1 MKLNKIV
8 ITIVIAICIV
18 LIGFGSYKYKKN
30 KEYQETLVEQ
40 TRFIKYFK
48 TASSI
53 DGLKISNKD
62 FIDKSIGTKSATEND
77 LKQSHVKG
85 NKYVVVYK
93 LKHKDNKGIHDVEV
107 DSYYYKNSNNAVSY
121 SKNNIVFK
129 QDKKVIDSDW
139 AISIAL
145 YNYSR
150 NIKSNINGKSKN
162 IIQSVNN
169 LKSKY
174 KNLDITDLNKINADA
189 TIKKDELLIAQEK
202 AKREAEQ
209 RALEERRAEQKALA
223 QQQEKKNNLL
233 NTQNNNTSVRN
244 NNSNVK
250 SSQNDNFKDMWIQ
263 DQVEANKKWMVEHGE
278 TTPEQ
283 QQAQIKKDIEEVEK
297 NSGINY
303 NDK

>member
-1 MKLNKIV
+1 
-8 ITIVIAICIV
+8 
-18 LIGFGSYKYKKN
+18 
-30 KEYQETLVEQ
+30 
-40 TRFIKYFK
+40 
-48 TASSI
+48 
-53 DGLKISNKD
+53 
-62 FIDKSIGTKSATEND
+62 
-77 LKQSHVKG
+77 
-85 NKYVVVYK
+85 
-93 LKHKDNKGIHDVEV
+93 
-107 DSYYYKNSNNAVSY
+107 
-121 SKNNIVFK
+121 VFK

-150 NIKSNINGKSKN
+150 SIKSNINGKSKN
-162 IIQSVNN
+162 MIQSVNN

-209 RALEERRAEQKALA
+209 RALEERQAKQKALA

-233 NTQNNNTSVRN
+233 NTQNNNTNVRN